1 VLLSAS
7 SGPAGPRFGGFYS
20 WTFCSWILV
29 PGSSFFGVP
38 WTLCFSFLE
47 LSAVTRP
54 TVACTGRGSRVVAG
68 CSKDVSG
75 RGSV

>member
-1 VLLSAS
+1 VLAFVL
-7 SGPAGPRFGGFYS
+7 GGFIPGG
-20 WTFCSWILV
+20 FV
-29 PGSSFFGVP
+29 PGSSFLDPGSSFFSVS